1 MIVSSIGLVEHNEI
15 GGADLDDPAN
25 TDMLCNTDT
34 GITFERVQPG
44 TNRYFVAGSGS
55 KIETIK
61 HENPGDVWESFHD
74 RMIRMSLIGIGWSYS
89 MTWKPAG
96 QGTAER
102 AEVERARRAI
112 LARQKVL
119 KYIAKRKLEY
129 AYAVLAANGK
139 ITQVAAPFSWSF
151 TMPPRLTVD
160 DGREAQM
167 AREGFKLGTINMGD
181 ILEAQGTTLTEH
193 YTERAEE
200 IAMRKVIAAQV
211 AEKYKVVIEDREMVM
226 LTPNEMSQQQSAQNE
241 EPTA

>member
-1 MIVSSIGLVEHNEI
+1 
-15 GGADLDDPAN
+15 
-25 TDMLCNTDT
+25 
-34 GITFERVQPG
+34 
-44 TNRYFVAGSGS
+44 VAGSGS

-61 HENPGDVWESFHD
+61 HENPGEIWESFHD

-167 AREGFKLGTINMGD
+167 MREGFKLGTTNLGD

-200 IAMRKVIAAQV
+200 IAQRKVIAAQI
-211 AEKYKVVIEDREMVM
+211 AQKYNVVIEDREMVM
-226 LTPNEMSQQQSAQNE
+226 LTPNEMSQQQSTPNE